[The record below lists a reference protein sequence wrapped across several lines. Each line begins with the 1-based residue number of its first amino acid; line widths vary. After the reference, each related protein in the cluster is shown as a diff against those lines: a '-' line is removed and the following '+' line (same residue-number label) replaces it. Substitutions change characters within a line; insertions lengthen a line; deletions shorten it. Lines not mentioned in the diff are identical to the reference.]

1 MCVCVSDKKN
11 FLRAILRET
20 CSLCRNL
27 SILYSYFKLV
37 DFSSPLPVVFPDLG
51 FPRNLECSLFSCS
64 YNLLLSFFFMVNKIL
79 TSGIRASV
87 LDFVLNNGISQV

>member
-1 MCVCVSDKKN
+1 MYLGCRPKFFLPGFLFYSFPLVSIYIWGILGFGESDTN
-11 FLRAILRET
+11 FLRVILRET

-51 FPRNLECSLFSCS
+51 FPRKS
-64 YNLLLSFFFMVNKIL
+64 
-79 TSGIRASV
+79 
-87 LDFVLNNGISQV
+87 